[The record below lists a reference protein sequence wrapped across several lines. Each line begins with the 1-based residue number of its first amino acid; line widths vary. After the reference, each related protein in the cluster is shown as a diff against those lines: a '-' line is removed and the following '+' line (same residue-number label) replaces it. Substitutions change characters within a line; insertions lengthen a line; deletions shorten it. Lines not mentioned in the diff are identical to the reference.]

1 MKKLDP
7 IIHLFFLNLIMLL
20 VLSSCSVITPTN
32 PHMHKNTGNPME
44 PTRQISRVYPEKQNS
59 NRYLNNN
66 KKKKQSWTK
75 INQVPGFDC
84 PWDKSYHSTA
94 EKKIQKKLNKS
105 KAKLKKEVKKN
116 R

>member
-1 MKKLDP
+1 MKKLKP
-7 IIHLFFLNLIMLL
+7 FAHLFYISLITLL
-20 VLSSCSVITPTN
+20 VLSSCSVIKPRN

-44 PTRQISRVYPEKQNS
+44 PSRQISRVYPEKRDT

-66 KKKKQSWTK
+66 KKKKQKWTK
-75 INQVPGFDC
+75 IRQVPGFDC
-84 PWDKSYHSTA
+84 PWDKSYYSTS

-105 KAKLKKEVKKN
+105 KAKLKKAMKKN